1 MSDKPSISQTSK
13 YGHIIN
19 GNNNTIYGAN
29 AQPQIEKIQQQIN
42 EIQAKLDLILTAL
55 KARHK

>member
-42 EIQAKLDLILTAL
+42 ELNSKLDLILKAL
-55 KARHK
+55 TNKRK